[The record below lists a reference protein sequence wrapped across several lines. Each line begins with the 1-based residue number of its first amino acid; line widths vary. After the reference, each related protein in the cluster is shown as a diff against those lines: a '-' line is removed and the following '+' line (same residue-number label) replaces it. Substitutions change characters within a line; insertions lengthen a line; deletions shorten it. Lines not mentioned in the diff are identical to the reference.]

1 MRIRK
6 FIKDIKAYTKRT
18 ARYWSISK
26 SRLYHYPTKSNT
38 FQWNCEIA
46 TLLCTKYTNHMAD
59 LFVVTNAVQTLRDNN
74 LLELQIK
81 QNENM
86 L

>member
-1 MRIRK
+1 
-6 FIKDIKAYTKRT
+6 
-18 ARYWSISK
+18 
-26 SRLYHYPTKSNT
+26 
-38 FQWNCEIA
+38 
-46 TLLCTKYTNHMAD
+46 MAD